1 MKKLNNIFV
10 LASVL
15 IVTVLGI
22 GVSYSLWNISV
33 SQDKVNTAMTSCF
46 DITYSSESNAINL
59 EKQYPISDE
68 AGSKLTPYTFKI
80 TNNCDINAYYKVN
93 LETLNTSNIDTRF
106 IKASLNNTNP
116 KVTNRYNETE
126 TSLKNGKVANIL
138 KSGYLP
144 VGGSISFDLRVWLDY
159 DTTINDIK
167 NDGTDKWIG
176 KIVVISSPV
185 TEDEINKV
193 CQNNGGDLIDGGEC
207 RKYYVKLNQLIE
219 SPDFSEESFGG
230 WNKDNLIFE
239 KNNLHYNPTNKYVRS
254 NADFYIFSKEEA
266 NHIFYEFVESNMEY
280 IQFHFQSMNWISSTS
295 GATDSSIPGGSNF
308 SFDPVHN
315 ETFSSVYY
323 SMNNLSDYFIEA
335 RGCNPDSSKSS
346 PYIGL
351 SFYIGEKDYL
361 KLSYQNINLIDL
373 TLMFGEGNEPNKEWC
388 DKYLNT
394 FMGYNKE
401 GILTPIKEIG
411 EQIKTAY
418 YDKVDMLD

>member
-1 MKKLNNIFV
+1 MKKVNYIFV

-22 GVSYSLWNISV
+22 GASYSLWNTSV

-80 TNNCDINAYYKVN
+80 TNNCDINAYYKIN

-116 KVTNRYNETE
+116 QDINMYNETE
-126 TSLKNGKVANIL
+126 VSLKKGKVANTL

-167 NDGTDKWIG
+167 NDGTDKWVG

-193 CQNNGGDLIDGGEC
+193 CQSNGGDLIDDGEC
-207 RKYYVKLNQLIE
+207 RKYYAKLNNYIE
-219 SPDFSEESFGG
+219 NINFKDNGANWSFHQSNFVDYKDDLLKIKCVNFPCGIYQYPLEKTKEYDKYYFAFTLKADDTKIDYFMGMESVHRFEGGNYPQWTDFS
-230 WNKDNLIFE
+230 
-239 KNNLHYNPTNKYVRS
+239 
-254 NADFYIFSKEEA
+254 
-266 NHIFYEFVESNMEY
+266 YEFTYDDDVKKL
-280 IQFHFQSMNWISSTS
+280 ISSQPHGYIIYTFN
-295 GATDSSIPGGSNF
+295 AMNI
-308 SFDPVHN
+308 N
-315 ETFSSVYY
+315 EVEF
-323 SMNNLSDYFIEA
+323 
-335 RGCNPDSSKSS
+335 
-346 PYIGL
+346 
-351 SFYIGEKDYL
+351 YL
-361 KLSYQNINLIDL
+361 KNMVYIDL
-373 TLMFGEGNEPNKEWC
+373 TLMFGKDNEPNKKWC
-388 DKYLNT
+388 DRYLIKTIDYDPNGT
-394 FMGYNKE
+394 L
-401 GILTPIKEIG
+401 IPIKEIG
-411 EQIKTAY
+411 EPIKTSY
-418 YDKVDMLD
+418 YDKIDMFD

>member
-1 MKKLNNIFV
+1 MKKLNIIMV
-10 LASVL
+10 GISLVL
-15 IVTVLGI
+15 IVLLGV

-33 SQDKVNTAMTSCF
+33 SQDKVNIAMTSCF

-68 AGSKLTPYTFKI
+68 VGSKLTPYTFKI
-80 TNNCDINAYYKVN
+80 TNNCDINPAYKIN

-106 IKASLNNTNP
+106 LKASLNNTNP
-116 KVTNRYNETE
+116 QVINRYNETE
-126 TSLKNGKVANIL
+126 ISLKNGKVANTL

-176 KIVVISSPV
+176 KIVVISIPV
-185 TEDEINKV
+185 TEDEINKA
-193 CQNNGGDLIDGGEC
+193 CQEKGGDLIDGGEC
-207 RKYYVKLNQLIE
+207 RKYYVKLNQLIQY
-219 SPDFSEESFGG
+219 PDFEKLPLGG
-230 WNKDNLIFE
+230 FNSKNLIIQ
-239 KNNLHYNPTNKYVRS
+239 KGNLHFNPEKKYILS
-254 NADFYIFSKEEA
+254 NANFYIFSKSEA
-266 NHIFYEFVESNMEY
+266 NHVFYEYANSNIDY
-280 IQFHFQSMNWISSTS
+280 VQFHFQTYYWLSAES
-295 GATDSSIPGGSNF
+295 GVLDSSIPGGSNF
-308 SFDPVHN
+308 SFDPKFYSN
-315 ETFSSVYY
+315 LASIYY
-323 SMNNLSDYFIEA
+323 VPNSLSKYFEEA
-335 RGCNPDSSKSS
+335 KGANPDFSKSL

-394 FMGYNKE
+394 FMSYNKE
-401 GILTPIKEIG
+401 GTLTPIKELG
-411 EQIKTAY
+411 EPIKTSY
-418 YDKVDMLD
+418 YDKIDMFD